1 MAIKLLLLK
10 SGEDM
15 IADVK
20 EMAFGEEDQRRV
32 VGYYLNKPCVIKMR
46 DPNLLN
52 DESEGRGRKAGYEV
66 SLFPWIPLSAEET
79 IPVPSDWASS
89 TTNAAVRDNAID
101 GSIKTVIVTGRGV
114 SLGTA
119 NAVYTNVPIKGNG
132 TGAECTITMNADS
145 QVESVTVSSQGSGYT
160 YGNVDLVYVRIINYQ
175 YAHNSN

>member
-32 VGYYLNKPCVIKMR
+32 VGYYLNKPCVVKMR

-79 IPVPSDWASS
+79 IPVPSDWVV
-89 TTNAAVRDNAID
+89 TMVEP
-101 GSIKTVIVTGRGV
+101 TVKLKEMYVEDIVNYGQ
-114 SLGTA
+114 S
-119 NAVYTNVPIKGNG
+119 NQSDS
-132 TGAECTITMNADS
+132 ADE
-145 QVESVTVSSQGSGYT
+145 QRETDQ
-160 YGNVDLVYVRIINYQ
+160 
-175 YAHNSN
+175 